1 MPQRNRD
8 KLLQQSMYDMLMEM
22 NTQLLRNQAE
32 VTNENEIG
40 EKEEE
45 FACIMCTLMESQKA
59 HDRCEHVYESSE
71 NDCGRCI
78 AAWLN
83 EFPF

>member
-1 MPQRNRD
+1 MAQRNRD

-32 VTNENEIG
+32 VTYENEIG

-45 FACIMCTLMESQKA
+45 LACIMDTLMGSQKA
-59 HDRCEHVYESSE
+59 HERCKHFYVSIGS
-71 NDCGRCI
+71 DCDRCI

-83 EFPF
+83 EYPF